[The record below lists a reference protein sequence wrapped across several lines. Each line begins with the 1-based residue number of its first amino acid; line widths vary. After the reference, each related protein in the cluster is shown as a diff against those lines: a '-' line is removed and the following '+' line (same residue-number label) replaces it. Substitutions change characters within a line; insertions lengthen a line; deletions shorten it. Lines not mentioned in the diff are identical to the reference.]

1 MGLKLKEDELNFEIE
16 REREK
21 VEEDEI
27 EGWKRMYRSHT
38 RASRAERER
47 GGRGGVDDRL

>member
-1 MGLKLKEDELNFEIE
+1 M
-16 REREK
+16 
-21 VEEDEI
+21 EEDEI

-47 GGRGGVDDRL
+47 ERGGRGGVDDRL